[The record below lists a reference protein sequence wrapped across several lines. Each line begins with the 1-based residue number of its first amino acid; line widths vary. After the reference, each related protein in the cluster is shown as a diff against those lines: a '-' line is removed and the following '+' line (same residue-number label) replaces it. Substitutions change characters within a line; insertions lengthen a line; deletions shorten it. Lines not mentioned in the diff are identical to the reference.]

1 MKRISVFC
9 GSSQGTGEEYV
20 KAARELGKILLEKK
34 LGLIYGGGRLG
45 LMGAIARTVL
55 EGGGEVIGVIPEA
68 LLLRE
73 VAFTELDDLRVV
85 GSMHER
91 KAKIVDL
98 SDGFIALPG
107 GLGTLEEIFEV
118 LTWAQLGIHNKPCGI
133 LNVSGYFNPIINFL
147 DQALDQMFIDQ
158 TIRSMILIDNNANS
172 LLDKFRDYSAPK
184 IDKAKWAL
192 KMTSV

>member
-9 GSSQGTGEEYV
+9 GSSQGAGEEYV

-34 LGLIYGGGRLG
+34 LGLVYGGGRVG

-68 LLLRE
+68 LFLRE
-73 VAFTELDDLRVV
+73 VAFTELADLRVV

-133 LNVSGYFNPIINFL
+133 LNVGGYFNPIINFL
-147 DQALDQMFIDQ
+147 DQAIDQMFIDQ
-158 TIRSMILIDNNANS
+158 TIRSMILIDNKADS
-172 LLDKFRDYSAPK
+172 LLDKFRDYTAPK
-184 IDKAKWAL
+184 IDKAKWTL
-192 KMTSV
+192 KMASV